1 MNIKNQIID
10 LIDDINVTESDVRYD
25 TMCKMYE
32 SYDKASMIIEYYD
45 GDNIDA
51 FNIFNDTDNF
61 YQESSISDKMKDSGK
76 KYGTLMK
83 ILTFIPRLIKALI
96 QTISEK
102 LKKTKPAK
110 ELQNASK
117 ETKKALA
124 DAFDKKKDKKK
135 RVAIVTSLILGAGAA
150 GIATKVGVDKSRKRF
165 IDNEIRKF
173 DELIV
178 QITEEVKDKFEGNTA
193 DADSDHIVTELEN
206 KLQKVIDFADI
217 IVNHNAKFKER
228 KAAIRSCH
236 GLLDE
241 MKKDVMEI
249 KPIPKEKKNK
259 VSEKINDADEF
270 LASLSNAEDENELN
284 ELMNSFPNNP
294 DKSSTSTKQNKPKGT
309 PTSNPEVEKKAEKIV
324 DEIDKTIDILKKKA
338 DEINKKI
345 KDLGLPINKNEVD
358 KYDSVYVRRN
368 DYLGKPEHMYFMI
381 LDEAKLS
388 IVCQTIVFNTCRM
401 IKDAISGRDID
412 YFKENVNKYE
422 EEENEYISNNH
433 FYSYKHDILTDD
445 FGFRENSLKDFNKY
459 IDKYEETIA
468 NFNSASSDI
477 PEDIQGELMQVIRE
491 RNKLVEKW
499 RTALILSIDF
509 QNTCITEINKLI
521 GQLNVKDDRKGIT
534 IDTSKFKTINNDI
547 RISEKK

>member
-32 SYDKASMIIEYYD
+32 SYDKASMFLEYYD

-150 GIATKVGVDKSRKRF
+150 GIAIKVGVDKS
-165 IDNEIRKF
+165 
-173 DELIV
+173 
-178 QITEEVKDKFEGNTA
+178 
-193 DADSDHIVTELEN
+193 
-206 KLQKVIDFADI
+206 
-217 IVNHNAKFKER
+217 
-228 KAAIRSCH
+228 
-236 GLLDE
+236 
-241 MKKDVMEI
+241 
-249 KPIPKEKKNK
+249 
-259 VSEKINDADEF
+259 
-270 LASLSNAEDENELN
+270 
-284 ELMNSFPNNP
+284 
-294 DKSSTSTKQNKPKGT
+294 STNTKQNKPKGT

-547 RISEKK
+547 HLSEKK

>member
-117 ETKKALA
+117 ETKKSLA

-150 GIATKVGVDKSRKRF
+150 GIATKVGVDKS
-165 IDNEIRKF
+165 
-173 DELIV
+173 
-178 QITEEVKDKFEGNTA
+178 
-193 DADSDHIVTELEN
+193 
-206 KLQKVIDFADI
+206 
-217 IVNHNAKFKER
+217 
-228 KAAIRSCH
+228 
-236 GLLDE
+236 
-241 MKKDVMEI
+241 
-249 KPIPKEKKNK
+249 
-259 VSEKINDADEF
+259 
-270 LASLSNAEDENELN
+270 
-284 ELMNSFPNNP
+284 
-294 DKSSTSTKQNKPKGT
+294 STNTKQNKPKGT

-345 KDLGLPINKNEVD
+345 KDLGLPINKNEAD

-499 RTALILSIDF
+499 RTALILTIDF
-509 QNTCITEINKLI
+509 QNTCIKEINKLI

>member
-10 LIDDINVTESDVRYD
+10 AIDDINCITAECEYD

-124 DAFDKKKDKKK
+124 DAFDKKKDKRK

-150 GIATKVGVDKSRKRF
+150 GIATKVGVDKSKKRF
-165 IDNEIRKF
+165 IDNEIRKM

-294 DKSSTSTKQNKPKGT
+294 DKSSTNTKQNKPKGT
-309 PTSNPEVEKKAEKIV
+309 PTSNPEVEKKRKR
-324 DEIDKTIDILKKKA
+324 L
-338 DEINKKI
+338 
-345 KDLGLPINKNEVD
+345 L
-358 KYDSVYVRRN
+358 
-368 DYLGKPEHMYFMI
+368 M
-381 LDEAKLS
+381 KLTKQS
-388 IVCQTIVFNTCRM
+388 T
-401 IKDAISGRDID
+401 
-412 YFKENVNKYE
+412 Y
-422 EEENEYISNNH
+422 
-433 FYSYKHDILTDD
+433 
-445 FGFRENSLKDFNKY
+445 
-459 IDKYEETIA
+459 
-468 NFNSASSDI
+468 
-477 PEDIQGELMQVIRE
+477 
-491 RNKLVEKW
+491 
-499 RTALILSIDF
+499 
-509 QNTCITEINKLI
+509 
-521 GQLNVKDDRKGIT
+521 
-534 IDTSKFKTINNDI
+534 
-547 RISEKK
+547 

>member
-150 GIATKVGVDKSRKRF
+150 GIATKVGVDKS
-165 IDNEIRKF
+165 
-173 DELIV
+173 
-178 QITEEVKDKFEGNTA
+178 
-193 DADSDHIVTELEN
+193 
-206 KLQKVIDFADI
+206 
-217 IVNHNAKFKER
+217 
-228 KAAIRSCH
+228 
-236 GLLDE
+236 
-241 MKKDVMEI
+241 
-249 KPIPKEKKNK
+249 
-259 VSEKINDADEF
+259 
-270 LASLSNAEDENELN
+270 
-284 ELMNSFPNNP
+284 
-294 DKSSTSTKQNKPKGT
+294 STNTKQNKPKGT
-309 PTSNPEVEKKAEKIV
+309 PTSNPEVEKKSEKIV

-345 KDLGLPINKNEVD
+345 KDLGLPINKNEAD

-547 RISEKK
+547 RLSEKK